1 MGRAAVAAGCLAL
14 AALGLAA
21 AGCGSSSPRAAS
33 APATT
38 ARTTTGA
45 GRRTAAFGA
54 FQTCL
59 KAHGVATPGFFG
71 GPRGRLPGAG
81 GPSRQRPAAPPPGTT
96 PRPRDGFRPPTA
108 KERAALAA
116 CRSKLPSGTFAGGRR
131 LPGRG
136 GPNGNPAF
144 AKYTACLRR
153 HGVTFG
159 STSSNPAAF
168 RKAQAACAKL
178 LPAAPGAPATT
189 SSS

>member
-1 MGRAAVAAGCLAL
+1 MGKTTAAAGCLAL
-14 AALGLAA
+14 AALGLVA

-33 APATT
+33 APGTT

-45 GRRTAAFGA
+45 RRSPAAFAAFQACLKQHGVETTGLFGSVRGRRPGTA
-54 FQTCL
+54 T
-59 KAHGVATPGFFG
+59 TP
-71 GPRGRLPGAG
+71 
-81 GPSRQRPAAPPPGTT
+81 PAAPTATT
-96 PRPRDGFRPPTA
+96 AGPQGRFRRPTA

-131 LPGRG
+131 FRAQG

-144 AKYTACLRR
+144 ARYTACLRR

-159 STSSNPAAF
+159 STASKPAAF

-178 LPAAPGAPATT
+178 LPAAPGAPTTT